1 MADLATRIQNLA
13 TRIAT
18 ECKSLR
24 TLANGNAADL
34 SALTTAAKTNLVAAI
49 NELDADIA
57 ALAAASGA
65 QIADGSTGGGTTWSS
80 TKIAQEI
87 QAAKAALTNGAV
99 AALDTLAELAA
110 AIGNDA
116 SFASTVT
123 TALGNR
129 VRFDAAQTLM
139 APQKTQA
146 CANIG
151 VGEPDTDFVP
161 GFNAALA

>member
-18 ECKSLR
+18 ECKALR
-24 TLANGNAADL
+24 TLINGNTLDL
-34 SALTTAAKTNLVAAI
+34 SALTTTAKTSLVAAL

-57 ALAAASGA
+57 ALSASQGA
-65 QIADGSTGGGTTWSS
+65 TIADGSTGGATTWSS
-80 TKIAQEI
+80 TKIATEI
-87 QAAKAALTNGAV
+87 QAAKTALTNGA
-99 AALDTLAELAA
+99 ATALDTLAELAA

-116 SFASTVT
+116 NFAATVT

-129 VRFDAAQTLM
+129 VRYDAAQTLT

-146 CANIG
+146 CANLG
-151 VGEPDTDFVP
+151 VGEPDTDFASTFSA
-161 GFNAALA
+161 GLA